1 MFRNLDCLAC
11 NWITFSSF
19 RIIGPCLR
27 FTLTKLFRLVP
38 LSDALKVSPAGAGLT
53 PELQEAL
60 AELLHHGRTDCAG
73 LSPAMFVD
81 RINELLFDAVGD
93 AVLEMRPAGPAVIE
107 DYIDDVKRIIL

>member
-1 MFRNLDCLAC
+1 M
-11 NWITFSSF
+11 
-19 RIIGPCLR
+19 PVPPPPR
-27 FTLTKLFRLVP
+27 FEPESVP
-38 LSDALKVSPAGAGLT
+38 LSGALNVPPAGEGLT
-53 PELQEAL
+53 PELQKAL